1 MTRPG
6 TWIDS
11 QNLCGFQ
18 CCVLLSDFC
27 QLCLYRRFLFRF
39 FQIIIPLALF
49 DADRPFRI
57 VVRQILITGRW
68 MPFQPQTP
76 QAVFYHVVNNPV
88 RREKLGGGRD
98 VLLADLDVL
107 FQIGEYLVFRLGV
120 IILVQPADNLHL
132 ILPIFLW
139 NQVDHLLDGTA
150 FAQQIIRQKK
160 LGIVRN
166 LLEHAGQNAIQG
178 VALNNEQVLEKF
190 LFLIVSLQLVD
201 LCHVQTIQLHVNRL
215 GQNLRTESPL
225 VIRKHADMR
234 GQIPID
240 LHETQGSKSVKPC
253 IGDFFHNRFVALF
266 LDTTDQGLPLP
277 FLGFRKQMTIYTVGI
292 IVAAALVGDAVHRSA
307 FRHAVNQFSPCPHS
321 IFLDSILIHTITPYS
336 MMAVSSM
343 GDICNVIG

>member
-49 DADRPFRI
+49 DADRPVRI

-120 IILVQPADNLHL
+120 VILVQPANYLYL
-132 ILPIFLW
+132 ILPVVLW
-139 NQVDHLLDGTA
+139 NQRDHLLNHA
-150 FAQQIIRQKK
+150 ALAQQIIRQQK
-160 LGIVRN
+160 LGVV
-166 LLEHAGQNAIQG
+166 LDFLEHAGQNAVQR
-178 VALNNEQVLEKF
+178 VALHNQQILEQL
-190 LFLIVSLQLVD
+190 LLLIAVLQLVD
-201 LCHVQTIQLHVNRL
+201 FGLVEPVQIQVNRL
-215 GQNLRTESPL
+215 
-225 VIRKHADMR
+225 
-234 GQIPID
+234 
-240 LHETQGSKSVKPC
+240 
-253 IGDFFHNRFVALF
+253 
-266 LDTTDQGLPLP
+266 
-277 FLGFRKQMTIYTVGI
+277 
-292 IVAAALVGDAVHRSA
+292 
-307 FRHAVNQFSPCPHS
+307 
-321 IFLDSILIHTITPYS
+321 
-336 MMAVSSM
+336 
-343 GDICNVIG
+343 